1 MEGIFSCGFGIIIY
15 FAFLFGVMW
24 FIMVRPQR
32 KREKAMQEMQSS
44 IKVGD
49 MVVTNAGMYGKVI
62 DMVNNLFIIEFGLNK
77 GIRIPVEKASVTSV
91 KEPNL
96 SVAKEVEQIEVVE
109 EVVEEDDPFV
119 KKKK

>member
-1 MEGIFSCGFGIIIY
+1 MENLFSSGFGIIIY

-49 MVVTNAGMYGKVI
+49 MVVTNAGMYGRVI

-77 GIRIPVEKASVTSV
+77 GIRIPVEKASVTGV

-96 SVAKEVEQIEVVE
+96 SVAKEVEEIEVVE
-109 EVVEEDDPFV
+109 DVVEDDPFV